1 MNLKYFLIFLAI
13 VFVACKPEVKEIEYT
28 AQVWGNC
35 DKCKATIEK
44 ACKINGVNSA
54 SWNQDSKLIKIKLDT
69 SVVSTNKVLQAI
81 ANAGYDNEKFT
92 ADDYAYSN
100 LPACCQYERK

>member
-1 MNLKYFLIFLAI
+1 MKIKYII
-13 VFVACKPEVKEIEYT
+13 VLFTFALFACKTEVNEVEYT

-35 DKCKATIEK
+35 DKCKATIEN
-44 ACKINGVNSA
+44 ACKITGATSA
-54 SWNQDSKLIKIKLDT
+54 NWNEKSKLITIKLDT
-69 SVVSTNKVLQAI
+69 SIVSTNKVLQAI
-81 ANAGYDNEKFT
+81 AKAGYDNEKFT